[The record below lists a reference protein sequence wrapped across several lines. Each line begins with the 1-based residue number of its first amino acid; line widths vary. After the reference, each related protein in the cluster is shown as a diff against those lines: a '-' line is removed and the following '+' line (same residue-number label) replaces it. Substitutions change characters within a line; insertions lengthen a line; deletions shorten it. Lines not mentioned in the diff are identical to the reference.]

1 MSIRM
6 RHTRGHTGNRR
17 SHHALEATNI
27 VVDKETGNLRLP
39 HRLDEVTG
47 MYRGKQ
53 IAPARA
59 PKLAKEGKL
68 KGIST
73 APVAEHKHEH
83 EHEHEHEHAHAEHEN
98 AAVKGAEGNTGKV
111 KRESRSE
118 VKSGSVKKAK

>member
-27 VVDKETGNLRLP
+27 VVDKESGNLRLP

-59 PKLAKEGKL
+59 AKLPREAKL
-68 KGIST
+68 KGIPT
-73 APVAEHKHEH
+73 APVTEHK
-83 EHEHEHEHAHAEHEN
+83 HEHAHAEHEN
-98 AAVKGAEGNTGKV
+98 AAVKGAEGVTGKV

-118 VKSGSVKKAK
+118 VKSGPTKEAK